1 MWSLMTL
8 KAPPFTEA
16 AQPGAGT
23 REPVCPCRRGASSSE
38 RGPGTGLRAA
48 RAPRDPPDRA
58 LIDDFHHIRCSTA
71 PHRHALY
78 AWVPP
83 SPRVRCRTRGVCIT
97 LPIPYR
103 TCSLPRAGH
112 RLVVRC
118 SPDTS
123 RDKRAPHTSDL
134 SHRAARIELKGDG
147 ETGDT
152 GKAFGSQRAS
162 LRAKPLRRGDR
173 RGSTR
178 AQCWLRRGQLR
189 CQATRPS
196 RRRQGCP
203 MGWAL

>member
-1 MWSLMTL
+1 MARARL
-8 KAPPFTEA
+8 
-16 AQPGAGT
+16 
-23 REPVCPCRRGASSSE
+23 RRASAS
-38 RGPGTGLRAA
+38 GTGLRAA

-83 SPRVRCRTRGVCIT
+83 SPRVRCRTRRV
-97 LPIPYR
+97 LPYLPYR
-103 TCSLPRAGH
+103 RCSLPRAGH